1 MDGGPLT
8 LFLLDAGSIRTD
20 NIWFNIGRFMLKA
33 FLFLGF
39 FLVIGIVAMVVRA
52 REGDR
57 D

>member
-1 MDGGPLT
+1 VDGGPLT

>member
-1 MDGGPLT
+1 
-8 LFLLDAGSIRTD
+8 
-20 NIWFNIGRFMLKA
+20 MLKA